1 MHFKK
6 GLPCGIYKI
15 LNNCVSYSDVIKIFQ
30 EKDKCSAERCLLR
43 GIQGVQEKVCVFT
56 IHCNPSLAY
65 IAEGDLQS
73 SQRNASV
80 QSLLLAGYYLYN
92 Q

>member
-1 MHFKK
+1 ME
-6 GLPCGIYKI
+6 G
-15 LNNCVSYSDVIKIFQ
+15 DVVVAATGRSEYYCSKDIFLT
-30 EKDKCSAERCLLR
+30 KAI
-43 GIQGVQEKVCVFT
+43 IQGVQEKLCFFT

-65 IAEGDLQS
+65 IAVRDLQS

-80 QSLLLAGYYLYN
+80 QSLLLAGNFLYN